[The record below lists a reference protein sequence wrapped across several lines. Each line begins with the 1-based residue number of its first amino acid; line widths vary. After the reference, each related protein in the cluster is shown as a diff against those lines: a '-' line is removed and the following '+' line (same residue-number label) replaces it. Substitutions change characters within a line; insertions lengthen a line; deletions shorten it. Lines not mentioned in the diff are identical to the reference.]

1 MSDDPTNSII
11 ALKDDGFNQVKA
23 YPTRLS
29 SLKGKDKD
37 VSKKIFTVDYVCEGT
52 PYTKFGTNPPTEGF
66 WVNG

>member
-23 YPTRLS
+23 NPTRLS

-37 VSKKIFTVDYVCEGT
+37 VSKKNFNTYKSSAT
-52 PYTKFGTNPPTEGF
+52 A
-66 WVNG
+66 